1 MRHPLAL
8 GLAVLALT
16 APLTAE
22 AQAGPPAL
30 RAEITKLSQAWQA
43 AYNAADAAAL
53 TAFYSLDATVLPP
66 GAEPVTGAAAI
77 KAFFAADVASGA
89 TNTLTTTDV
98 VGSGDV
104 AVETGKWVA
113 QAKDGK
119 HLDHGSYVTVYRKVS
134 GGWKIYRDT
143 WNSSM
148 KQ

>member
-1 MRHPLAL
+1 MRNPIVL

-16 APLTAE
+16 APLSAE

-43 AYNAADAAAL
+43 AYNAADATALAAL
-53 TAFYSLDATVLPP
+53 YSPDATVMPP
-66 GAEPVTGAAAI
+66 GGEPVTGSAAI
-77 KAFFAADVASGA
+77 KAFFAGDVATGA
-89 TNTLTTTDV
+89 TNTLTISDV
-98 VGSGDV
+98 VGSADL
-104 AVETGKWVA
+104 AVEIGKWVA